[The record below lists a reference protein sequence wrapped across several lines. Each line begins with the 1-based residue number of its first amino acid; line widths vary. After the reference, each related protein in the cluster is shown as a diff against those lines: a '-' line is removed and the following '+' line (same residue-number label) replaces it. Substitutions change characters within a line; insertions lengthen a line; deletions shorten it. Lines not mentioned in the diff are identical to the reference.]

1 MLFNLLLLLGVLI
14 ACAIALS
21 SLLPIVLDHFRGRS
35 GGWRVLAS
43 AYATAERPLGEIW
56 RGQSVVAGLILY
68 RYCVTV
74 GIDKAG
80 LYLAIVTPLAML
92 RQTPLLIP
100 WSAFKQV
107 EPRRDCFGA
116 KLPSFPWAPRRSAR
130 SPSRRRSIDACCPIS
145 RPLSLRW
152 RRRSELRGTP
162 SEIDSR
168 RTGSSR
174 PLVLLKYLFSIAV
187 PTLYFSRF

>member
-107 EPRRDCFGA
+107 EP
-116 KLPSFPWAPRRSAR
+116 AR
-130 SPSRRRSIDACCPIS
+130 LFWRKAA
-145 RPLSLRW
+145 LFSL
-152 RRRSELRGTP
+152 GTP
-162 SEIDSR
+162 PVGTI
-168 RTGSSR
+168 T
-174 PLVLLKYLFSIAV
+174 V
-187 PTLYFSRF
+187 PATLYRRMLPYLPPSLASLEKTI